1 MARIPLQNGGAL
13 PAAPQGARV
22 PLAQNLP
29 IGETPIP
36 RQGEQWAKA
45 LGQAS
50 EAFQVMAKKTAE
62 ANDTRQLIEAEGDM
76 RRHAMEF
83 QQFQQTTTD
92 QDQWL
97 PEWQKRQTEMQKR
110 MDGLKLTDGARL
122 RLTSSFGRWSDSNAI
137 AIQGEAFKQSVGR
150 AKQAVVNRA
159 NESAASGDFQGI
171 QSALSLLPDDYTT
184 PEERESLR
192 LELDGKA
199 KAVARDQ
206 LSKQVGTALDL
217 RDIESAKAMVQE
229 SPHLSDID
237 RAAQL
242 ARIDATHAVNAQKDE
257 FQALSLQEPQ
267 KALTELD
274 DPGKF
279 SLVSIGDRELM
290 KVQAK
295 NILAGQSSDAW
306 RDIKTRI
313 DLGQV
318 KKGETFD
325 AIKELDPLTRD
336 VAKFYNADYHNKAGM
351 NSTSEYEAAV
361 ASIDNLKDDGSGL
374 PRAQLEAGIESR
386 FSGAYEEQLKKRL
399 DARFTAPNQAEIL
412 KEPLAQL
419 HRWAFDEKRLGEF
432 EKPALGPD
440 GNPIVTE
447 TTVKTAVPDTSSGFL
462 WWRRLPWMGG
472 PVPTGTSTVIEQVTK
487 QIKPVMQDDP
497 AKRDKI
503 AAQIG
508 MIRVQLEKD
517 VQSGE
522 VKTPE
527 GAMKRMAELAKMPFV
542 KQASV
547 EASSAP
553 TMSGAMPLV
562 NGLQEAVA
570 NPLVPVLD
578 APKIDINELL
588 KRYAPNP

>member
-1 MARIPLQNGGAL
+1 MARIPLYNDGNSL
-13 PAAPQGARV
+13 RAPVGARV
-22 PLAQNLP
+22 PMPAQLQA
-29 IGETPIP
+29 GEGAAAWG
-36 RQGEQWAKA
+36 QAF
-45 LGQAS
+45 GQAS
-50 EAFQVMAKKTAE
+50 KAFQVMAQKTAE

-110 MDGLKLTDGARL
+110 IDGMKLTEGARL

-199 KAVARDQ
+199 KVVARDQ

-257 FQALSLQEPQ
+257 FQALSLQDPQ

-361 ASIDNLKDDGSGL
+361 SAIDNLKDDGSGL
-374 PRAQLEAGIESR
+374 PRAQLEAGIEAR

-432 EKPALGPD
+432 EKPVLGPD

-447 TTVKTAVPDTSSGFL
+447 ATVKTVVPDTDSGFAY
-462 WWRRLPWMGG
+462 WRRWVPFA
-472 PVPTGTSTVIEQVTK
+472 PVGAPTGTSTVIEQATK

-517 VQSGE
+517 VQSGQ
-522 VKTPE
+522 VTTPE
-527 GAMKRMAELAKMPFV
+527 SAMKRMAELAKIPFV

-553 TMSGAMPLV
+553 TMSGAMPSINSLQ
-562 NGLQEAVA
+562 GATPPASILPPITTKLQEIKKRHAE
-570 NPLVPVLD
+570 NP
-578 APKIDINELL
+578 
-588 KRYAPNP
+588 

>member
-13 PAAPQGARV
+13 PNAPQGARV

-29 IGETPIP
+29 IGQTPIP
-36 RQGEQWAKA
+36 RQGEQWAQA

-50 EAFQVMAKKTAE
+50 EAFQVMARKTAE

-92 QDQWL
+92 QEQWL

-110 MDGLKLTDGARL
+110 MDSMKLTDGARL

-199 KAVARDQ
+199 KTVALDQ
-206 LSKQVGTALDL
+206 LNKQVGTALDL
-217 RDIESAKAMVQE
+217 RDIEGAKALVE
-229 SPHLSDID
+229 GSPFLSDID

-257 FQALSLQEPQ
+257 FQALYLQEPQ
-267 KALTELD
+267 KALADLE
-274 DPGKF
+274 DPAKF
-279 SLVSIGDRELM
+279 PLVSPGDREVM
-290 KVQAK
+290 KVQTK
-295 NILAGQSSDAW
+295 NILASQSSDAW

-325 AIKELDPLTRD
+325 AIKKLDPLTRD
-336 VAKFYNADYHNKAGM
+336 VAKFYNADYHNKATM
-351 NSTSEYEAAV
+351 NSTSEYETAIAA
-361 ASIDNLKDDGSGL
+361 IDNVKDDGSGL
-374 PRAQLEAGIESR
+374 ARAQVEAGIDAR
-386 FSGAYEEQLKKRL
+386 FSGSYAEQLKKRL
-399 DARFTAPNQAEIL
+399 DARFTAPNQAEIM

-419 HRWAFDEKRLGEF
+419 HRWAFDEKRMGEF
-432 EKPALGPD
+432 EKPVLGPD

-447 TTVKTAVPDTSSGFL
+447 ATIKTAVPDTDSGFL
-462 WWRRLPWMGG
+462 WWRRWVPFA
-472 PVPTGTSTVIEQVTK
+472 PVGAPTGTSTITEQTTK
-487 QIKPVMQDDP
+487 QVKPVMQDDP

-527 GAMKRMAELAKMPFV
+527 EAMKRMAELAKMPFV

-547 EASSAP
+547 EASNAP
-553 TMSGAMPLV
+553 TMSGAMPSV
-562 NGLQEAVA
+562 KSLQGAPA
-570 NPLVPVLD
+570 PVLFL
-578 APKIDINELL
+578 PPITIKLEEIK
-588 KRYAPNP
+588 KRHAENP